1 MSKWKDLLTK
11 YAKNGLKKENMIVI
25 ILTGIL
31 LFIIAM
37 PVKENKI
44 NKSVLMDSKSDTMD
58 EKQGT
63 LQSETAETEEQ
74 LIRYADY
81 LEKRLEETLSMMEKV
96 GKVEVMVTVSA
107 SRKDIVE
114 KDRSTVRS
122 NTAETDSE
130 GGTRQVTNT
139 ENSETTLFTMDE
151 NGNQIPYVVQIF
163 EPEIEGV
170 MVVAEGAGRERVNS
184 DITEAIQA
192 LFGVE
197 AHKIKIVKMKTE

>member
-37 PVKENKI
+37 PVKENNI

-96 GKVEVMVTVSA
+96 GKVEVMVTMSA

>member
-1 MSKWKDLLTK
+1 MSKWKDLLAK

-37 PVKENKI
+37 PVKENNI
-44 NKSVLMDSKSDTMD
+44 NKSVLMDSKSDTMN

-63 LQSETAETEEQ
+63 SQSEAAETEEQ
-74 LIRYADY
+74 LVRYADY

-151 NGNQIPYVVQIF
+151 NGNQVPYVVQVF

-170 MVVAEGAGRERVNS
+170 MVVAEGAGREKVNS

>member
-1 MSKWKDLLTK
+1 MNKWKDLLKK
-11 YAKNGLKKENMIVI
+11 YAKSGLKKENMIVI

-37 PVKENKI
+37 PVKENSK
-44 NKSVLMDSKSDTMD
+44 KESVLMDSKNEIMD
-58 EKQGT
+58 EKQGA
-63 LQSETAETEEQ
+63 LQSEVWQEEEQ
-74 LIRYADY
+74 SMRYADY

-96 GKVEVMVTVSA
+96 GKVEVMVMVSA
-107 SRKDIVE
+107 SKRDMVE
-114 KDRSTVRS
+114 KDRSTIRS

-130 GGTRQVTNT
+130 GGTRKVNNT
-139 ENSETTLFTMDE
+139 ESSETTLFTVDE
-151 NGNQIPYVVQIF
+151 NGNQIPYVIQVF

-170 MVVAEGAGRERVNS
+170 MVVAEGAGREKVNS

>member
-1 MSKWKDLLTK
+1 MNKWKDLLKK
-11 YAKNGLKKENMIVI
+11 YAKSGLKKENMIVI

-37 PVKENKI
+37 PVKENSK
-44 NKSVLMDSKSDTMD
+44 KESVLMDSKNEIMD
-58 EKQGT
+58 EKQGA
-63 LQSETAETEEQ
+63 LQSEVWQEEDQ
-74 LIRYADY
+74 SMRYADY

-96 GKVEVMVTVSA
+96 GKVEVMVMVSA
-107 SRKDIVE
+107 SKRDMVE
-114 KDRSTVRS
+114 KDRSTIRS

-130 GGTRQVTNT
+130 GGTRKVNNT
-139 ENSETTLFTMDE
+139 ESSETTLFTVDE
-151 NGNQIPYVVQIF
+151 NGNQIPYVIQVF

-170 MVVAEGAGRERVNS
+170 MVVAEGAGREKVNS

>member
-1 MSKWKDLLTK
+1 MSKWRDLLKK

-37 PVKENKI
+37 PVKEN
-44 NKSVLMDSKSDTMD
+44 NKKESVLMDSKSDSME

-63 LQSETAETEEQ
+63 LQSETSEIDEQ
-74 LIRYADY
+74 IIKYSDY
-81 LEKRLEETLSMMEKV
+81 LEKRLEETLSMMDKV
-96 GKVEVMVTVSA
+96 GEVKVMVTVSA
-107 SRKDIVE
+107 SKREVVE

-130 GGTRQVTNT
+130 GGTRKVDNI
-139 ENSETTLFTMDE
+139 ENSETTLFTVNESGD
-151 NGNQIPYVVQIF
+151 QIPYVIQVF

-170 MVVAEGAGRERVNS
+170 MVVAQGAGREKVNS